1 MDQPYLYPTPAADPS
16 AASSEDGARS
26 TLVHRL
32 PLAALAAML
41 VVSAVSLASPKTFA
55 LARSLGATHAINVT
69 KADAAEEIKKIVGN
83 DGVDVAVDNTGNV
96 EVIAL
101 ASRLTNARGRTVL
114 VGVPPKDSTAAIS
127 TLPLHFEKQLVGSH
141 GGECRPDVDIPHYVR
156 MVREGRLSLAPLIGH
171 RYPLADINDAIAD
184 MKSGRLA
191 GRAIVHVSRSS

>member
-1 MDQPYLYPTPAADPS
+1 MC
-16 AASSEDGARS
+16 SSD
-26 TLVHRL
+26 L
-32 PLAALAAML
+32 
-41 VVSAVSLASPKTFA
+41 
-55 LARSLGATHAINVT
+55 
-69 KADAAEEIKKIVGN
+69 KIVGN